1 MDPLATALREISST
15 RDILDRLIIS
25 SESFDYPQA
34 KLALTQLRRKVR
46 DLGKLQAKLQRRQ
59 AAEQPNVCVVD
70 FQKRPDPGVESLN
83 R

>member
-15 RDILDRLIIS
+15 RDILERLIIS

-34 KLALTQLRRKVR
+34 KLALTQLQRKVR

-70 FQKRPDPGVESLN
+70 FKKPDDVALN
-83 R
+83 H